1 MVFRL
6 YMSYH
11 LDIYPVQN
19 LMGME
24 WLINMYLRHD
34 SNCNR
39 SNVCLDHLFVLVD
52 LLDDLLGSEL
62 AVL

>member
-1 MVFRL
+1 
-6 YMSYH
+6 MSYH
-11 LDIYPVQN
+11 LDIHPVQN

-34 SNCNR
+34 SNCIH
-39 SNVCLDHLFVLVD
+39 SSVLMDHLIVLVD